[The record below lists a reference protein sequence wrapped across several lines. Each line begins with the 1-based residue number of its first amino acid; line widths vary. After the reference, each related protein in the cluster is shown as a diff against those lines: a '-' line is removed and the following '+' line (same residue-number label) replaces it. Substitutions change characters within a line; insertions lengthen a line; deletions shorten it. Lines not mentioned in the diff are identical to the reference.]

1 MLIKLD
7 AVSIFENL
15 NFKTMASFTQLETWK
30 QARKI
35 RLLISEIAKLFPS
48 EEKFRLAD
56 QLIRCSRSIGNNIA
70 EGHGR
75 FHYQDNIRFC
85 IIARGSL
92 SETLDHIIVAQDEGF
107 VSEET
112 FANFQEEYDQCLKL
126 LNGYIQFI
134 KRKKNNELE

>member
-1 MLIKLD
+1 
-7 AVSIFENL
+7 
-15 NFKTMASFTQLETWK
+15 MASFTELETWK

-35 RLLISEIAKLFPS
+35 RIFVAQLVKSFPS

-56 QLIRCSRSIGNNIA
+56 QIIRCSRSIGNNIA

-92 SETLDHIIVAQDEGF
+92 SETLDHMIIARDENII
-107 VSEET
+107 SENVYND
-112 FANFQEEYDQCLKL
+112 FYSEYEQSLKL

>member
-1 MLIKLD
+1 
-7 AVSIFENL
+7 
-15 NFKTMASFTQLETWK
+15 MASFTQLETWK

-35 RLLISEIAKLFPS
+35 RLLISELVKQLPS
-48 EEKFRLAD
+48 EEKFRLTD

-92 SETLDHIIVAQDEGF
+92 SETLDHMIVAQDEGF
-107 VSEET
+107 ITVET
-112 FANFQEEYDQCLKL
+112 FNSFQEEYNQCLKL

>member
-1 MLIKLD
+1 MRIIVADIVKH
-7 AVSIFENL
+7 
-15 NFKTMASFTQLETWK
+15 
-30 QARKI
+30 
-35 RLLISEIAKLFPS
+35 FPA
-48 EEKFRLAD
+48 EEKFRLSD

-92 SETLDHIIVAQDEGF
+92 SETLDHMIIAKDENF
-107 VSEET
+107 ISEGIFES
-112 FANFQEEYDQCLKL
+112 FQSEYEQSLKL

>member
-1 MLIKLD
+1 
-7 AVSIFENL
+7 
-15 NFKTMASFTQLETWK
+15 MASFTQLETWK

-35 RLLISEIAKLFPS
+35 RQIVSEMVKQLPA

-56 QLIRCSRSIGNNIA
+56 QLTRCSRSIGNNIA

-92 SETLDHIIVAQDEGF
+92 SETLDHMIIAQDEGF
-107 VSEET
+107 VSEQI
-112 FANFQEEYDQCLKL
+112 FSRFQEEYDQCLKL
-126 LNGYIQFI
+126 LSGYIQFI

>member
-1 MLIKLD
+1 
-7 AVSIFENL
+7 
-15 NFKTMASFTQLETWK
+15 MASFTQLETWK

-35 RLLISEIAKLFPS
+35 RLLVSEIAKILPS
-48 EEKFRLAD
+48 EEKFRLTD
-56 QLIRCSRSIGNNIA
+56 QLIRCSRSISANIA

-107 VSEET
+107 ISEET
-112 FANFQEEYDQCLKL
+112 CINFQREYDQCLKL

-134 KRKKNNELE
+134 KRKKNNEME